1 MGCSMKFRKFLPL
14 AVLASIS
21 FVVSCSGVKNGPCI
35 TNCGNGSAT
44 VSVTLVATPLT
55 PPPGTNLLSFTV
67 DVVGVSL
74 TPSTGSTVNIPLN
87 ASTYLVDLTKLQSDS
102 VFLGIS
108 ASVPAGTYNSM
119 TVSLSNPSV
128 TYCTQASGNS
138 GCAPGSLAMVT
149 GGAATPQITTAPFP
163 LALIANQQAGVA
175 VNVNLANAITISQQQ
190 PQVVSQVNLGATGVL
205 TASALPPAASNLVTG
220 ELDFIDD
227 VTGNVTSV
235 SGQSVTVKTATR
247 GSLTAVANSSTVF
260 SPNCPNLFNRA
271 TSIACAHVG
280 DVASLDMTLNA
291 DGTFTLLEYDPLDT
305 ATGDW
310 LEGIVIAPATSSVQF
325 QIVTNDFVTASAS
338 SVLGTTPI
346 TGTPV
351 TVTITGTNPFLIDSK
366 GFNVT
371 GASIGTD
378 ASSLQPGQTVFV
390 HVTAFTAATGT
401 PAVAL
406 ATIDRLYLRFTRLS
420 GTVVGTGTQTSLNIQ
435 SLPTFFGIATQQQV
449 GLTQGAPPTTPSTN
463 IDGATSGTGL
473 SNQTVS
479 IQALYF
485 RPNTFT
491 YTFVAAKVRA
501 H

>member
-1 MGCSMKFRKFLPL
+1 MRFRKVLPVAVFVCTSFLT
-14 AVLASIS
+14 
-21 FVVSCSGVKNGPCI
+21 SCSGKHGGPCTI
-35 TNCGNGSAT
+35 NCGNGNAT
-44 VSVTLVATPLT
+44 VGVTLAATPLT

-74 TPSTGSTVNIPLN
+74 TPSSGSTVSIPLN
-87 ASTYLVDLTKLQSDS
+87 ATTYVVDLTKVQSDS

-108 ASVPAGTYNSM
+108 AGVPAGTYSSM

-128 TYCTQASGNS
+128 TYCTQTSGNS
-138 GCAPGSLAMVT
+138 GCANGSLAIVT
-149 GGAATPQITTAPFP
+149 GPAAAPQISTAPFP
-163 LALIANQQAGVA
+163 LTLTADQQTGLA
-175 VNVNLANAITISQQQ
+175 VNVNLSNILTISQTQA
-190 PQVVSQVNLGATGVL
+190 VTAVKLAAANALS
-205 TASALPPAASNLVTG
+205 ASALPPAASNLVTG

-227 VTGNVTSV
+227 VTGNVTAV

-260 SPNCPNLFNRA
+260 SPNCTNLFNRA
-271 TSIACAHVG
+271 TSIACAKVG
-280 DVASLDMTLNA
+280 DVASLDMTLNP
-291 DGTFTLLEYDPLDT
+291 DGTFTLLEYDPLDS

-310 LEGIVIAPATSSVQF
+310 LEGVVTAPATSSVQF
-325 QIVTNDFVTASAS
+325 KIVTNDLVAATANSL
-338 SVLGTTPI
+338 LGTNPI

-351 TVTITGTNPFLIDSK
+351 TVTLTGTNPFLIDSK

-378 ASSLQPGQTVFV
+378 ASSLLPGQTVFL
-390 HVTAFTAATGT
+390 HVTSFTAASGT
-401 PAVAL
+401 PPVAL
-406 ATIDRLYLRFTRLS
+406 ATIDKLYLRFTRVS
-420 GTVVGTGTQTSLNIQ
+420 GSVVGTGTLTSFNIQ
-435 SLPTFFGIATQQQV
+435 SLPTLFGISTQQQV
-449 GLTQGAPPTTPSTN
+449 GLTQGAPPSVPATN
-463 IDGATSGTGL
+463 FDGASVGTGL